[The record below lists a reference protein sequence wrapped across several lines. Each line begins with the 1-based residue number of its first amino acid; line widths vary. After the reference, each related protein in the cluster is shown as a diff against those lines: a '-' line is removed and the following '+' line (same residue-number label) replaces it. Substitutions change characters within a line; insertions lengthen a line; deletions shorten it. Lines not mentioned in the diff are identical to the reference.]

1 MDWNTTLNAF
11 GREESFTIN
20 AAKGST
26 LHIQRL
32 DAGTSGIVQS
42 SQNRTDVKFQI
53 NLNEADF
60 ILDNAPLDVDTVLA
74 SGSNL
79 TFKSGSTLTNTP
91 DFILS
96 NGSRF
101 EIENGANVAEAQL
114 SFEQGSNSLHSA
126 ATGAMPL
133 KGMSFKGNATIT
145 ADDAAGF
152 TGLNSFGALPGLEV
166 TIGEAGDTA
175 NTATGF
181 GANSYSVIDDA
192 LINGHIA
199 LRP

>member
-53 NLNEADF
+53 DLNEADF

-79 TFKSGSTLTNTP
+79 
-91 DFILS
+91 
-96 NGSRF
+96 
-101 EIENGANVAEAQL
+101 AQ
-114 SFEQGSNSLHSA
+114 
-126 ATGAMPL
+126 P
-133 KGMSFKGNATIT
+133 
-145 ADDAAGF
+145 
-152 TGLNSFGALPGLEV
+152 
-166 TIGEAGDTA
+166 
-175 NTATGF
+175 
-181 GANSYSVIDDA
+181 
-192 LINGHIA
+192 
-199 LRP
+199 